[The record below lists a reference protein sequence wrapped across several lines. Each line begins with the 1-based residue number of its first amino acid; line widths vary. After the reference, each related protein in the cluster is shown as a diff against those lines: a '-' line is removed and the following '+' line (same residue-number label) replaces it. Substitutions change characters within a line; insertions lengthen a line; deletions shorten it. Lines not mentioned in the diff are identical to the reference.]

1 MPLASHHLIGLD
13 ELAHEPQVSQVST
26 SPALAFWVSA
36 TLPDFLLF
44 FKHGHWLC
52 DSVLP
57 TYSAGTLVRGHRPLS
72 RSVSLALPWHREGR
86 DYFVSIFL
94 MR

>member
-44 FKHGHWLC
+44 LNM
-52 DSVLP
+52 
-57 TYSAGTLVRGHRPLS
+57 GTGYVTQFFPLIQ
-72 RSVSLALPWHREGR
+72 LAL
-86 DYFVSIFL
+86 
-94 MR
+94 